1 MIKIFYHINL
11 FILVC
16 FFLFMMIKEPNSEL
30 CSKCKGRGYCGKACP
45 ILRKFNFLGKPKTH
59 FSGSSP
65 PEIFIGHYNYPN
77 LNTGILVP
85 QEYGNTEEYSMPE
98 LWHEKNFS
106 IEQILNL
113 RSKMIYAMFKSNIK
127 DARKEKRFLSLMQEI
142 SMADRKVDTEIILKN
157 LPSRKISFDSQMPVI
172 GNPAPLKSARLE
184 ENPHINKKVDY
195 LTNDIHVK
203 ANNAINELYK
213 SKIQISNIIKVLSAG
228 LLGIG
233 IRRKLVPTRWS
244 ITATDDSISK
254 LLLEKI
260 RFYQETNE
268 IMLFHS
274 EYVGNHYEFLLL
286 PDKFSFEVI
295 EAKMSG
301 SVWNPSQELFFAKD
315 YESFQ
320 GRKNYADEVTGAYYA
335 NRLALCE
342 YFEKIKRQASCLV
355 MRECRPEY
363 YAPLGVGILRE
374 ASREAFKQQGEK
386 FESITAALKHAQ
398 MRMRLPVSL
407 FMEKS
412 QLLKEHGRQK
422 RLTAFI

>member
-1 MIKIFYHINL
+1 
-11 FILVC
+11 
-16 FFLFMMIKEPNSEL
+16 MIKEDL
-30 CSKCKGRGYCGKACP
+30 CVKCKGRGYCNKPCP
-45 ILRKFNFLGKPKTH
+45 ILAKFNFLGKPKTH

-65 PEIFIGHYNYPN
+65 PEIFIGSYGYPY
-77 LNTGILVP
+77 LDTGILAP

-98 LWHEKNFS
+98 LWHERNFS
-106 IEQILNL
+106 IDKILSL
-113 RSKMIYAMFKSNIK
+113 RSKLIYARFKSNIK
-127 DARKEKRFLSLMQEI
+127 DARKETKFLSLMQEI
-142 SMADRKVDTEIILKN
+142 SMSDRKVDTEIVLKN
-157 LPSRKISFDSQMPVI
+157 LPSRKINFDSHMPII
-172 GNPAPLKSARLE
+172 GNPAPLKAVRLE
-184 ENPHINKKVDY
+184 ENPHISKKVDY
-195 LTNDIHVK
+195 LTNDTNVR
-203 ANNAINELYK
+203 ANTAINELYK
-213 SKIQISNIIKVLSAG
+213 SRIQISNIIKVLSAG

-233 IRRKLVPTRWS
+233 IKRKLVPTRWA
-244 ITATDDSISK
+244 ITATDDTISK

-320 GRKNYADEVTGAYYA
+320 GRKNYADDVTGAYYA

-342 YFEKIKRQASCLV
+342 YFERIKRQASCLV

-374 ASREAFKQQGEK
+374 ASRDAFSKQGEK
-386 FESITAALKHAQ
+386 FETIQQALEQAQ
-398 MRMRLPVSL
+398 TRMRLPVLL
-407 FMEKS
+407 FRKKS
-412 QLLKEHGRQK
+412 VLLREYGRQRK
-422 RLTAFI
+422 ITQFF